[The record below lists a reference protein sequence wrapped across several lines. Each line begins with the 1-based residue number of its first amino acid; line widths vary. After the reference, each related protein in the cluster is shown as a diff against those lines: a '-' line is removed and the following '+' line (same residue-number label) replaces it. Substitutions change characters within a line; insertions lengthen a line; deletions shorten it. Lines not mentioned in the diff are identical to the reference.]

1 MACDWQQ
8 KGCKRNDKL
17 KDIHWFSF
25 EDSNVLFS
33 PNNGSDIIFPCVS
46 YWAGQVE
53 SVLLFCTQ
61 IYKWGIHC
69 KNVGRKDF
77 KSVQECVFCTFT

>member
-46 YWAGQVE
+46 Y
-53 SVLLFCTQ
+53 
-61 IYKWGIHC
+61 
-69 KNVGRKDF
+69 
-77 KSVQECVFCTFT
+77 